1 MQRQQILVA
10 SDEDLRPGRNGAA
23 QDVIVIRIARGLDGR
38 RNAPEGFLPEV
49 IAGLRD
55 ARRRPTEFHS
65 EGLDQFF
72 LQGDRDG
79 QAVRKTQP
87 LMSAACGTPPKT
99 SAETVTLVSATTIV
113 TDGDRPPP
121 PASAARP

>member
-1 MQRQQILVA
+1 M
-10 SDEDLRPGRNGAA
+10 
-23 QDVIVIRIARGLDGR
+23 IVIRVARGLDGR
-38 RNAPEGFLPEV
+38 GNAPEGFLPEV
-49 IAGLRD
+49 IAGIRD
-55 ARRRPTEFHS
+55 ARRRPAVFHG

-113 TDGDRPPP
+113 TDGDRQRRP
-121 PASAARP
+121 PALGARP